1 MSSIYSSTDLKGVT
15 TLTLSRPERHN
26 ALNRDFIDEFKACLD
41 SVENTTRILVIAA
54 EGNSFC
60 AGGDIQWMHDS
71 VNLTPEQNQADA
83 MALSNLLET
92 LNSFPVPVIAR
103 VQGAAYGG
111 GAGLACCCDIVV
123 ASEDA
128 MFAFSEVRLGIIPAT
143 ISPYALSAIG
153 ARSARRYFLTG
164 ERFDALCAYRLGLV
178 HDVCSKD
185 DLDNRIKDILDR
197 LLASGSVAQKSCKQL
212 IADIAGQ
219 PITDSMREE
228 LGQRLAEVRASDEG
242 QEGLQAFLEKR
253 KPSWQ
258 SS

>member
-1 MSSIYSSTDLKGVT
+1 MSSIHSSTDLKGVT

-26 ALNRDFIDEFKACLD
+26 ALNRKFIDEFKASLD
-41 SVENTTRILVIAA
+41 SVEGSTRVLIIAA
-54 EGNSFC
+54 EGDSFC
-60 AGGDIQWMHDS
+60 AGGDIQWMRDS
-71 VNLTPEQNQADA
+71 VNLTAEQNQADA
-83 MALSNLLET
+83 MALSNLLDT
-92 LNSFPVPVIAR
+92 LNRFPAPVIAR
-103 VQGAAYGG
+103 VQGAALGG
-111 GAGLACCCDIVV
+111 GAGLVCCCDIVV

-128 MFAFSEVRLGIIPAT
+128 IFAFSEVRLGIIPAT

-153 ARSARRYFLTG
+153 ARAARRYFLTG

-178 HDVCSKD
+178 HDVCSSD
-185 DLDNRIKDILDR
+185 NLNNRIKDILDR
-197 LLASGSVAQKSCKQL
+197 LLASGSVAQKSCKRL
-212 IADIAGQ
+212 IADIAAQ